1 MKKNLIIGIDP
12 GLKNT
17 GWGVIENFNNKE
29 LYVSHGVIKTTDKE
43 DLEIKLKLIY
53 ESLNEIVL
61 KFRPSNLA
69 VEKIF
74 SNSNPQSTLKLGKA
88 RGMAFLVAAQN
99 NIKVSE
105 YSPNTVKKNLVGYGH
120 ANKFQIIDMIKRIY
134 PESEIKDTD
143 AADALAVATCHS
155 MQSQSLI
162 SKTVIQK

>member
-1 MKKNLIIGIDP
+1 MKKNLIIGFDP

-17 GWGVIENFNNKE
+17 GWGVIENLNNKE
-29 LYVSHGVIKTTDKE
+29 LYVSHGVIKTSDKE

-120 ANKFQIIDMIKRIY
+120 ANKFQIIDMIKI
-134 PESEIKDTD
+134 IID
-143 AADALAVATCHS
+143 A
-155 MQSQSLI
+155 
-162 SKTVIQK
+162 K